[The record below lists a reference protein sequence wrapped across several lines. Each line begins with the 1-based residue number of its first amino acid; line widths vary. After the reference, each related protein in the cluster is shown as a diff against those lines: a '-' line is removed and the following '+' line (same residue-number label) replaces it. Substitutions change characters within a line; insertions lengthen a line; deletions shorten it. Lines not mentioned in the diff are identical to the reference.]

1 VTTMDGIGTADLLER
16 ALIGSVKNGAGV
28 SRKAE
33 GKWPSECKLCGKGKL
48 EFGFTL
54 PAFDGP
60 YANDT
65 GETLRSF
72 FKCEKCGFLCVE
84 PFDEEVYGTYYSKL
98 NGGYHCLHNL
108 DTTRNRTIADMLR
121 RTEIHRVLDFG
132 CGTGEFLSLLP
143 PRVVKCGIELSDAA
157 KQVARERGIKILQE
171 KDLDDDAFSHSFDVV
186 TAIDVVEH
194 IKDLPEWR
202 RKIAAVL
209 KPGGYFIFMTGNL
222 DSWAA
227 RTLGRYWYYLHFA
240 EHVSFLSETATRMWL
255 ESEFDAVQIEL
266 VTHHEFGR
274 VDLVKSVVKFCVAW
288 TLQKFGMASRF
299 RISSSFPAT
308 SDHMLVRARRRS
320 S

>member
-1 VTTMDGIGTADLLER
+1 MTTMDGRGTAKLLER
-16 ALIGSVKNGAGV
+16 TLIESVKNGTGV

-33 GKWPSECKLCGKGKL
+33 GNWPSECKLCGTGIL
-48 EFGFTL
+48 ECVFTL

-72 FKCEKCGFLCVE
+72 FKCEKCGFLSVE
-84 PFDEEVYGTYYSKL
+84 PFDEQVYWTYYGKL
-98 NGGYHCLHNL
+98 NGNYHCQHNL
-108 DTTRNRTIADMLR
+108 ATGRNRTIADMLR
-121 RTEIHRVLDFG
+121 STKIHRVLDFG

-143 PRVVKCGIELSDAA
+143 PKIAKYGIELSDAA
-157 KQVARERGIKILQE
+157 KQVARERRIKILHE
-171 KDLDDDAFSHSFDVV
+171 EDLDDDEFVGSFDVV

-194 IKDLPEWR
+194 ISDLPKWR
-202 RKIAAVL
+202 RKIAGVL
-209 KPGGYFIFMTGNL
+209 KPGGQFIFMTGNL

-227 RTLGRYWYYLHFA
+227 RSLGRYWYYLHYA
-240 EHVSFLSETATRMWL
+240 EHVSFLTESATRIWL
-255 ESEFDAVQIEL
+255 EPDFEDVQIDL
-266 VTHHEFGR
+266 VTHHEIG
-274 VDLVKSVVKFCVAW
+274 VIDLVKCIVKFCVAW
-288 TLQKFGMASRF
+288 TLQKLGTASRF